1 MNQRTLRYTRYIGD
15 AGTPAGSP
23 IEQNDREETSDTSC
37 DGASNDGF
45 GLNSEERPLLGNL
58 AMKHHGHSLRI
69 GTWNVRTLYRA
80 GSLDNCIREMEIN
93 RLDILGLS
101 EVRWTE
107 TGRKDKDDYS
117 LFFSGVSNMLMG
129 WASW

>member
-1 MNQRTLRYTRYIGD
+1 MNQNTLRHISYIGD

-45 GLNSEERPLLGNL
+45 GLNYEERPLLDNL

-93 RLDILGLS
+93 RLDIYLVFQRLD
-101 EVRWTE
+101 
-107 TGRKDKDDYS
+107 GRKQVVRTKMITPYS
-117 LFFSGVSNMLMG
+117 SQVVEPRFICKWS
-129 WASW
+129 